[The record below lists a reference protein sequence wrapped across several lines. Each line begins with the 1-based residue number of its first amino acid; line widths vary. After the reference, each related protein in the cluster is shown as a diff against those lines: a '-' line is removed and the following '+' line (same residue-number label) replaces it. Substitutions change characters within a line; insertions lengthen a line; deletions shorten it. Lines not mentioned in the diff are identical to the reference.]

1 MYYESGIY
9 QHVTGSVAGGHAVM
23 LVGYGEED
31 GIPFWNV
38 KNSWSNIFGENGY
51 FRIIRGQNECGIED
65 QCYLLTVK

>member
-1 MYYESGIY
+1 MYFESGIY

-38 KNSWSNIFGENGY
+38 KNSWSNIFGEKVISVLFVVKMNVAL
-51 FRIIRGQNECGIED
+51 RINVIC
-65 QCYLLTVK
+65 